1 MDLKILDL
9 NFFGP
14 QTIASHLIE
23 SSEGPILIETGPD
36 TTFKNLEN
44 HLSSNGYSISD
55 VKYVFVTHIHL
66 DHSGAAWHFAKEGAT
81 IYVHERGAP
90 HLIDPERL
98 MKSATMIYG
107 DKMDELWGTVEG
119 MPENQVVSTSDEQV
133 INIGGIEIQVH
144 ETPGHASHHNSYLIE
159 DLLFT
164 GDVAGAR
171 INDGPVIPPTPPPD
185 VHVERWHS
193 SIDRIRKI
201 NPQSLYLTHFGAF
214 ANVSSHLDQLEKNLD
229 EWTDWFGER
238 VKAEKTEDE
247 LIPEFHE
254 YYKSFFSNTSEE
266 TFDLY
271 ELADPNWMN
280 VGGMIRYWKK
290 YRLAD

>member
-1 MDLKILDL
+1 MNIKILDL

-14 QTIASHLIE
+14 NTIASYLIE
-23 SSEGPILIETGPD
+23 SEAGPIIIETGPD
-36 TTFKNLEN
+36 TTFKNLEKQ
-44 HLSSNGYSISD
+44 LDANGYKVSD
-55 VKYVFVTHIHL
+55 VRNVFVTHIHL

-119 MPENQVVSTSDEQV
+119 MPETHVVATTDQQVV
-133 INIGGIEIQVH
+133 NIGGVEIQVH

-159 DLLFT
+159 DVLFT
-164 GDVAGAR
+164 GDVAGCR
-171 INDGPVIPPTPPPD
+171 IAEGPVIPPTPPPD
-185 VHVERWHS
+185 IHVERWHA
-193 SIDRIRKI
+193 SIERIKSI
-201 NPQSLYLTHFGAF
+201 SPKELYLTHFGKF
-214 ANVSSHLDQLEKNLD
+214 TDIDTHLDQLERNLD

-238 VKAEKTEDE
+238 VKAEKTEED

-254 YYKSFFSNTSEE
+254 YYKTFFDNSSEE
-266 TFDLY
+266 TFNLY

-280 VGGMIRYWKK
+280 VGGMIRYWNK